1 MTSAEKKGYVE
12 TYFGRRRWIDGINS
26 KNKNIKSQGERMAV
40 NTVIQGTAAEIIKK
54 AMISIYN
61 ILKDK
66 EDIDMLLQVH
76 EDIDMLLQVHDEL
89 IFEVKEEKVDYYREI
104 IENIMKNSVDF
115 KNVHLEVNS
124 AVGKNWAEAK

>member
-1 MTSAEKKGYVE
+1 M
-12 TYFGRRRWIDGINS
+12 
-26 KNKNIKSQGERMAV
+26 
-40 NTVIQGTAAEIIKK
+40 
-54 AMISIYN
+54 
-61 ILKDK
+61 KDK
-66 EDIDMLLQVH
+66 

-115 KNVHLEVNS
+115 KNVRLEVNS

>member
-1 MTSAEKKGYVE
+1 
-12 TYFGRRRWIDGINS
+12 
-26 KNKNIKSQGERMAV
+26 MAV

-66 EDIDMLLQVH
+66 

-115 KNVHLEVNS
+115 KNVRLEVNS